1 MKNLKNYLLII
12 FSIVLVA
19 IGAYYMGQKSQLFQ
33 KKEKETA
40 DVMLEKISKVFK
52 MVAVEGEVSEIYD
65 YKAYQYWDIALLR
78 KKALVRVK
86 ANVSIGYDLEGVD
99 FVIDDSNKT
108 ITFNNFPEPEIL
120 YVEHDLDYYDIQES
134 VFNEFSAE
142 ELSKI
147 NQRAKEYAVNLIEKG
162 PLFDKAIEQKQEIFN
177 LLKDMWEQSGWT
189 LIIDQQIIKG

>member
-1 MKNLKNYLLII
+1 MKNTKNYILII
-12 FSIVLVA
+12 LSMTLVA
-19 IGAYYMGQKSQLFQ
+19 ITAYFMGQKSQLFQ
-33 KKEKETA
+33 SKEKESA
-40 DVMLEKISKVFK
+40 DVVLEKISKVFK
-52 MVAVEGEVSEIYD
+52 MVAVEGEVSEIYN

-134 VFNEFSAE
+134 MFNEFSAE

-147 NQRAKEYAVNLIEKG
+147 NERAKEYAVNLIEKG
-162 PLFDKAIEQKQEIFN
+162 PLFDKAKEQRQEIFD
-177 LLKDMWEQSGWT
+177 LLRDMWKQSGWT
-189 LIIDQQIIKG
+189 LVLEEQIIKG

>member
-1 MKNLKNYLLII
+1 MKNLQNYLLII
-12 FSIVLVA
+12 LSIVLVA
-19 IGAYYMGQKSQLFQ
+19 IGAYFMGQKSQLFQ
-33 KKEKETA
+33 RKEKETA

-52 MVAVEGEVSEIYD
+52 MVAAEGEVSEIYD

-86 ANVSIGYDLEGVD
+86 ANVSIGYDLENVE
-99 FVIDDSNKT
+99 FVIDDSNRT

-134 VFNEFSAE
+134 VFNEFSAD

-147 NQRAKEYAVNLIEKG
+147 NERAKEYAVNLIEKG
-162 PLFDKAIEQKQEIFN
+162 PLFDKAKEQKQEIFN

-189 LIIDQQIIKG
+189 LIIEEQIIKG